1 MNHNTLN
8 ALQEAYHYVQLM
20 VDSAAPADDGERA
33 LLARINAAIE
43 EQVRYI
49 PIVRLTREEFEA
61 AAAHH
66 ALDHPELTDDDLS
79 RIARKMTDA
88 LFENGFWEILN
99 QVVGDYIENAL
110 DGQHTT

>member
-1 MNHNTLN
+1 MNSKTLT
-8 ALQEAYHYVQLM
+8 ALQDAYDYVQLIL
-20 VDSAAPADDGERA
+20 DSTAAGDDGERA

-43 EQVRYI
+43 EETRYI

-61 AAAHH
+61 AVAHH

-79 RIARKMTDA
+79 RIARKMADA

-99 QVVGDYIENAL
+99 QVVGDYLDNAL
-110 DGQHTT
+110 DEG